1 MCACVRA
8 WVGVKFPQ
16 KKCYVPLEWP
26 HIAIKLSYLTPS
38 DDDDLI
44 ERALDDCSRT
54 TRSIGSVLYLQQF
67 MAILVKRFHYTRRNW
82 KGLFSQ
88 ILLPALFVC
97 IAMTVALTAPQNKDL
112 PPMVLSPAQYY
123 NSTQPR
129 GKNNNNNNNG
139 DRRSLFTINVMN
151 CTMCPVRIVS

>member
-1 MCACVRA
+1 MA
-8 WVGVKFPQ
+8 
-16 KKCYVPLEWP
+16 P
-26 HIAIKLSYLTPS
+26 HMYIAITLSYLMSP
-38 DDDDLI
+38 DDDLT
-44 ERALDDCSRT
+44 ERALDDCGRTT

-97 IAMTVALTAPQNKDL
+97 IAMTVALTAPQIKDL

-129 GKNNNNNNNG
+129 GNDN
-139 DRRSLFTINVMN
+139 TIQYNATSFISNIEQNKTVLN
-151 CTMCPVRIVS
+151 A